1 MGAQKILSGEVASK
15 RAKRVLYPL
24 LIVYLLNFVS
34 SVVRSQ
40 ITGYSGFTSGT
51 PDPAGY
57 SVVEHG
63 HTIHV
68 SAGQYWFG
76 HAQIIVLVIG
86 AAAWFIARGYFFR
99 TGDLKRESGISKN
112 GLEPTLNA

>member
-1 MGAQKILSGEVASK
+1 MEAQKILSGEVASK
-15 RAKRVLYPL
+15 KARSVLYPL
-24 LIVYLLNFVS
+24 LIVLLLNFIS

-51 PDPAGY
+51 LDRTGY

-68 SAGQYWFG
+68 SVAQYWP
-76 HAQIIVLVIG
+76 HADRRSCGWRGSMVHHTSVFFPHG
-86 AAAWFIARGYFFR
+86 RFEAR
-99 TGDLKRESGISKN
+99 KRPSKDA
-112 GLEPTLNA
+112 LEPAVNK